1 MVSWFGVFSE
11 KQRVGC
17 GWGRGFVCP
26 SSAWVSVVLMGSLEK
41 GKWYAVHQ
49 IDACGVWDYQDPWN
63 FSASRLNLTMTGEFE
78 DFTSEIVAW
87 LAEHLIPFVQQA
99 VAAETLIHVFER
111 GLFNGLL
118 AVGGNV
124 RDTLLQSHEGG
135 DQGDVII
142 HHDQPLDCSATTVG
156 RSL

>member
-1 MVSWFGVFSE
+1 MDGWVGPVVCKNSVS
-11 KQRVGC
+11 
-17 GWGRGFVCP
+17 
-26 SSAWVSVVLMGSLEK
+26 AMMLWVYENPR
-41 GKWYAVHQ
+41 Y
-49 IDACGVWDYQDPWN
+49 
-63 FSASRLNLTMTGEFE
+63 FSASKVESSLTGQFE
-78 DFTSEIVAW
+78 DCKREIVAW
-87 LAEHLIPFVQQA
+87 LAEHLIPFVPQA
-99 VAAETLIHVFER
+99 AAAETLIHVFER

-124 RDTLLQSHEGG
+124 RNTLLQSHEGG